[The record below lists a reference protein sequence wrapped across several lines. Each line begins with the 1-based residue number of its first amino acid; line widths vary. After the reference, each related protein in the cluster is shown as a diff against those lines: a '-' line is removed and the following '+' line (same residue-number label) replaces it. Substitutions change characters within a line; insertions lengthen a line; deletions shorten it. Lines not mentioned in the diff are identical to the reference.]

1 MPKAGDVVFVKFPFA
16 EKVAD
21 RLHPALVLD
30 DLGDRRF
37 VLAYG
42 SSKHVDVSSP
52 RYSEVIVSSAED
64 IAECGLCM
72 RTRFD
77 LSIRAAV
84 FVPNRSVAGQLPNG
98 LLPQLF
104 RAAKYCKL
112 LGA

>member
-52 RYSEVIVSSAED
+52 RYNEVSEVIRTTVNAVLAGVTTPED
-64 IAECGLCM
+64 
-72 RTRFD
+72 
-77 LSIRAAV
+77 
-84 FVPNRSVAGQLPNG
+84 
-98 LLPQLF
+98 
-104 RAAKYCKL
+104 
-112 LGA
+112 GASQIEARLKRILR